1 MEVSMSKY
9 VFDASRIDTSPGN
22 LLSPFSPPSD
32 LLGIDDRQYVRWL
45 RNRYRV
51 DPNLKQR
58 LGIAIRAVRLRR
70 PLEISGNY
78 SHVLLEII
86 ETFEQKRR

>member
-1 MEVSMSKY
+1 MSKY

-22 LLSPFSPPSD
+22 LLSPFSPPADWEGGD
-32 LLGIDDRQYVRWL
+32 LQYIQWL
-45 RNRYRV
+45 RKRYRV

-58 LGIAIRAVRLRR
+58 LGIALRAVRLRR

-78 SHVLLEII
+78 STVLLEII
-86 ETFEQKRR
+86 ETYGQKRR

>member
-1 MEVSMSKY
+1 MSNY

-22 LLSPFSPPSD
+22 LLSPFSPPAD
-32 LLGIDDRQYVRWL
+32 WQGHDDRHYVQWL
-45 RNRYRV
+45 RSRYRV

-58 LGIAIRAVRLRR
+58 LGIAIRAVRLHR

-78 SHVLLEII
+78 SQVLLEII